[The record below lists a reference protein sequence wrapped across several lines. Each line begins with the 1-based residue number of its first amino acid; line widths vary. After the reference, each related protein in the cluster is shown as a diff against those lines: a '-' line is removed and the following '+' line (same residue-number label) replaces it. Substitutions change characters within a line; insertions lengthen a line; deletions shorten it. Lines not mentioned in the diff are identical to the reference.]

1 MACKHD
7 TCKEHDKEANDLKE
21 QEIGNTKERKL
32 KEKIPYIIAVIIFL
46 ITFIP
51 FVPENVKIGMYIV
64 TLLLA
69 GYELFIEG
77 IKNIFRLRF
86 EEDTLMT
93 IAVVAACF
101 LGEFREACLV
111 VLLFCLG
118 EFIEDIAV
126 SKSNKNIEKIVS
138 IKANTANRILENNKL
153 ESIETIKNN
162 TNDKKGQYN
171 NLEDIEIVP
180 VEELRVGN
188 KILIK
193 PGEMVPV
200 DCKILSGS
208 SQLDTSRLTGES
220 EPKIVNAGQEILSGN
235 MNLKGSIIA
244 EVIREYKD
252 STTSQIID
260 LVYEATNNKGKT
272 EKFITKFSKI
282 YTPTVMILAL
292 AIAIIPI
299 LLGLDSKTWITRA
312 LVFLVASCPCSIV
325 ISIPLAFFSC
335 VGVLSKKGLLVKG
348 TKHIENL
355 AKAKTICFDK
365 TGTITTGKMTIDEI
379 KIFDI
384 AEDDKLTKNNEI
396 QNTKEQQKLF
406 FSYIYSLENLSNH
419 PIATSIEKEIQK
431 QGWKKEELL
440 KEVLQEE
447 EIPGHGVKGIIDG
460 KQILFGNKK
469 ILNSHHIICTED
481 LPANG
486 IYLAIDGKLAG
497 YIVLKE
503 EVRKGL
509 NELKDKLKKIGI
521 SKIAMLTGDEKEK
534 AEKIAQKV
542 GGIDVYA
549 GLLPKEKLE
558 KVEELKK
565 QGKVIFVGDGIND
578 SPVLAAA
585 DFSISMGEGTEIAS
599 NTADSILISNQVA
612 SIPNI
617 IKIAK
622 SSMGIVYFNITFS
635 LLLKLI
641 VLILGIVGYAPIW
654 LAVFADVGVT
664 LITVLNSIRIY
675 KK

>member
-7 TCKEHDKEANDLKE
+7 TCKEHDKETNDLKE
-21 QEIGNTKERKL
+21 QEIVNT

-51 FVPENVKIGMYIV
+51 FVPESVKIGMYIA

-138 IKANTANRILENNKL
+138 IKAKTANRILENKKL
-153 ESIETIKNN
+153 ESIETTKNN
-162 TNDKKGQYN
+162 TNDKKEQYN

-180 VEELRVGN
+180 VEELRVGD

-200 DCKILSGS
+200 DCKILSGN

-220 EPKIVNAGQEILSGN
+220 EPKIVDAGQEILSGN

-447 EIPGHGVKGIIDG
+447 EIPGRGVKGIIDG

-469 ILNSHHIICTED
+469 ILNSHHIICAED

-503 EVRKGL
+503 EIRKGL

-675 KK
+675 KKS